1 MKVSV
6 IIPCLDAE
14 AYLGVAIRSLLNQTR
29 PPYEIIVADNRSAD
43 ASRDVALGFG
53 GPVRLVDVPERGA
66 SRARLAGLAEA
77 AGEALMFCDA
87 DDLLAPET
95 LEALTH
101 ALEAGEG
108 DIACAPWYRFEQ
120 GAGGAW
126 HWAPPSCA
134 PRRTG
139 QDDLSAWL
147 TGWYHPPCSVL
158 WSRAGHERSGGW
170 DPAIGVNDDG
180 DVMMRGL
187 ARGNLLARTQRG
199 AGFYRRLPQGGS
211 LSAAG
216 RTPAGLASR
225 LAVLEKVMDALDETA
240 RIAAY
245 RDPLEQALAAIIA
258 DVHEDAPAQLGEACE
273 ALTQRLRAPLRPL
286 APRAAPPQPCK
297 APAPAPARTVAPTPT
312 ADRPLRVSVVIPAYN
327 RAATIARAI
336 GSALAQDP
344 SPLEVIVVDDGSTD
358 ATPAVVA
365 AIGDPRLRLVTQP
378 NGGVAAAR
386 NRGIAEARGE
396 LVAFLDSDDEWLPG
410 KLAAQLAAFRA
421 GGPQLGLVYTGFE
434 SVAADGTA
442 TRHHARHRGWIYRD
456 LLARNVV
463 TGCGST
469 VIVSREALDLVGG
482 FDTALPANEDYD
494 FVLRIARFFAADC
507 IAAPLARYH
516 DAGNA
521 AAGSGAVR
529 VSRRADANRASRA
542 VLLARY
548 GEDMRRAGTAHL
560 FFIASAERELYLAGG
575 NLMAAARAAARAI
588 LSAPRRP
595 WSYRW
600 AFTHFLP
607 RLLARLMDRPAPG
620 NVRTSHS

>member
-14 AYLGVAIRSLLNQTR
+14 AYLGVAIRSILNQTR
-29 PPYEIIVADNRSAD
+29 PAHEIIVADNGSAD
-43 ASRDVALGFG
+43 ASRAIAASFG
-53 GPVRLVDVPERGA
+53 GAVRLVDVPERGA
-66 SRARLAGLAEA
+66 ARARLAGLAQA
-77 AGEALMFCDA
+77 SGDALLFCDA

-95 LEALTH
+95 LEALTQ

-120 GAGGAW
+120 DAGGAW
-126 HWAPPSCA
+126 HWAAPSCA
-134 PRRTG
+134 PRRAG
-139 QDDLSAWL
+139 EDDLSAWL

-158 WSRAGHERSGGW
+158 WSRAAYDRSGGW

-187 ARGNLLARTQRG
+187 ARGNVLARTATG
-199 AGFYRRLPQGGS
+199 AGFYRRLPKGGS

-216 RTPAGLASR
+216 RSPSGLASR
-225 LAVLEKVMDALDETA
+225 LAVLGKVMDALDETG
-240 RIAAY
+240 RLAAY

-258 DVHEDAPAQLGEACE
+258 EVPEDAPEHLGAACE
-273 ALTQRLRAPLRPL
+273 ALALRLGTPPRPL
-286 APRAAPPQPCK
+286 SGRAAPPQPSK
-297 APAPAPARTVAPTPT
+297 FSGPVPAKSVAPAPP
-312 ADRPLRVSVVIPAYN
+312 ADRPLRVSVVIPAWN

-358 ATPAVVA
+358 ATPEVVA
-365 AIGDPRLRLVTQP
+365 AIGDPRLSLITQA

-386 NRGIAEARGE
+386 NLGIAEARGE

-421 GGPQLGLVYTGFE
+421 GGPRLGLVYTGFE

-442 TRHHARHRGWIYRD
+442 TRHEARHRGWIYRD

-469 VIVSREALDLVGG
+469 VMVSRAALDLVGG

-494 FVLRIARFFAADC
+494 LVLRIARFFAADC

-516 DAGNA
+516 DPGDA

-548 GEDMRRAGTAHL
+548 GDDMRRTGTAHL

-575 NLMAAARAAARAI
+575 NPMAAARAAAKAI

-595 WSYRW
+595 WPYRW

-607 RLLARLMDRPAPG
+607 RLLGRLMDRPAPG
-620 NVRTSHS
+620 SVRTSRT